1 MRAFFMIII
10 VCLLLSQRKAK
21 GDQPNMNSDK
31 VDKRPVKTL
40 TEQFLRFTKSL
51 LRTSQITDSIH
62 RVFGREGETVE
73 VLIPLRGLPVAI
85 YCLTPELSQN
95 TISNPSTYWWREGE
109 SRARAIGEGD
119 QYRVR
124 LDGSLMLLNWES
136 SQATG
141 LYFCTMT
148 HFRHQEE
155 HSLTLRFCL
164 VAYHLPF
171 QSLQV
176 GAQLETTTCE
186 QRYVKN
192 SITSVKSVLDAL
204 CEKLSC
210 QINLE
215 FDCTQWGTSPGTM
228 ERHIQ
233 LNITVQSQG
242 EDAMIPCTTDQE
254 CHNEETLR
262 KAFENIRAFLAQ
274 SESILMSNN
283 MPPLY
288 YVEGTFK
295 ATKVDH
301 CLEGMG
307 KLSGRNSPCMD
318 CCVTCGPGSYS
329 PNWTAICIPCPMN
342 FYQHYFGK
350 TQCQACPVGL
360 RTNGKG
366 AMSLTDC
373 NSDGI
378 QGRLLESNVKA
389 TKRVRMAGKVAE
401 GRTAQEDG
409 QILSSTQLLVTIVLC
424 SVAFL
429 GAAVL
434 TIYCL
439 VVLLCT
445 EATSDRP
452 VLRMKENTNLKRI
465 RSSLSHPAMR
475 EHQKNSN
482 WVTWIK

>member
-1 MRAFFMIII
+1 MRDFFMIII
-10 VCLLLSQRKAK
+10 VCLLLYQRKAT
-21 GDQPNMNSDK
+21 GDQSNKNSDN
-31 VDKRPVKTL
+31 VDDNRPVKTL
-40 TEQFLRFTKSL
+40 TKKFLRFTKSL
-51 LRTSQITDSIH
+51 LRTSQITEPIH
-62 RVFGREGETVE
+62 RIFGREGETVE
-73 VLIPLRGLPVAI
+73 VLIPLRGSPVAI
-85 YCLTPELSQN
+85 YCLTPELRQN

-124 LDGSLMLLNWES
+124 LDGSLMLLNWET

-164 VAYHLPF
+164 LAYHMPF

-176 GAQLETTTCE
+176 GAQLKTMTCE

-192 SITSVKSVLDAL
+192 SITPMKSALDAL

-228 ERHIQ
+228 EHHIQ
-233 LNITVQSQG
+233 LKIAVQPQG
-242 EDAMIPCTTDQE
+242 EDAMIPCKTGQE
-254 CHNEETLR
+254 CPNEETLR
-262 KAFENIRAFLAQ
+262 KAYENIHAFLAQ
-274 SESILMSNN
+274 SESNLMSNN

-288 YVEGTFK
+288 YMEGTFK
-295 ATKVDH
+295 AMKVDH
-301 CLEGMG
+301 CLIGMG
-307 KLSGRNSPCMD
+307 KLSDRNSPCMG

-342 FYQHYFGK
+342 FYQNNFGK
-350 TQCQACPVGL
+350 SQCQACPIGL
-360 RTNGKG
+360 RTNGEG

-373 NSDGI
+373 NTDGI
-378 QGRLLESNVKA
+378 QGRLFESYVKA
-389 TKRVRMAGKVAE
+389 TKQARMAEKVAK
-401 GRTAQEDG
+401 AQEDG

-424 SVAFL
+424 SLAFL

-439 VVLLCT
+439 VVLLCK
-445 EATSDRP
+445 EDPSDWHM
-452 VLRMKENTNLKRI
+452 LRMKENANLKRI
-465 RSSLSHPAMR
+465 RSPSSCPAMR
-475 EHQKNSN
+475 EHQKNN
-482 WVTWIK
+482 ICGTWIK